1 MNFHTI
7 ATLVFVIPNVY
18 LFLRIGQLFI
28 NKGYRLKY
36 ALIYLL
42 IVALYPLL
50 SFIIAGKSGIVFDIL
65 SWIYSYYLPFYL
77 YMVLSVLL
85 FDLLL
90 LVNRL
95 VKIVPGE
102 KMKSTRF
109 KVSCL
114 LVFSLISAGVVFAGA
129 INFNTIRTSEYQI
142 VVPKKSSNIDHL
154 KIVFAS
160 DFHLKQQTDIHF
172 VERFVTNIAAIQ
184 PDLMIY
190 GGDIVEGR
198 GDGVKMDRIAKMLSE
213 IHAKYGV
220 YAVLG
225 NHESYGVQAKGH
237 FFDKA
242 GMQSLCDS
250 VAVIGHSFNLAGR
263 YDDRYSE
270 RKLTVDLLKSIN
282 DSLPVILIDHRPTN
296 IEENSKTAADV
307 QFSGHTHNGQL
318 FPLNLILAS
327 MYRISWG
334 YEKIGHTHFFVSSGI
349 MLWGPPVRT
358 IGKSEIMVVNIDFK

>member
-7 ATLVFVIPNVY
+7 ATLAFVVPNVY
-18 LFLRIGQLFI
+18 LFLRIGRLFI
-28 NKGYRLKY
+28 NKGYRFQY
-36 ALIYLL
+36 ALIYMF
-42 IVALYPLL
+42 IVAIYPIAT
-50 SFIIAGKSGIVFDIL
+50 FISDGKTGFVFDIL
-65 SWIYSYYLPFYL
+65 SWIASYYLPFYL
-77 YMVLSVLL
+77 YMFLCMLL
-85 FDLLL
+85 FDFLL
-90 LVNRL
+90 LVNWLAKL
-95 VKIVPGE
+95 VPAE

-114 LVFSLISAGVVFAGA
+114 LVFALISAGVVFAGA
-129 INFNTIRTSEYQI
+129 INFNTIRTTNYHIEI
-142 VVPKKSSNIDHL
+142 PKKSSNIDHL
-154 KIVFAS
+154 KIAFAS

-172 VERFVTNIAAIQ
+172 MERFVTNISAIQ
-184 PDLMIY
+184 PDLMIF

-198 GDGVKMDRIAKMLSE
+198 GDGGKMDRFAKMFSE

-242 GMQSLCDS
+242 GMQPLCDS

-263 YDDRYSE
+263 YDDRYKE
-270 RKLTVDLLKSIN
+270 RKAMVDLLKSIN
-282 DSLPVILIDHRPTN
+282 DSLPVILIDHRPTD
-296 IEENSKTAADV
+296 IEENSKTVADV

-318 FPLNLILAS
+318 FPLNMILAS
-327 MYRISWG
+327 IYRLSWG

-358 IGKSEIMVVNIDFK
+358 TGKSEIMVVDVDFR

>member
-7 ATLVFVIPNVY
+7 ATLAFVIPNVY
-18 LFLRIGQLFI
+18 LILRIGQLFI
-28 NKGYRLKY
+28 NKGYRFQY
-36 ALIYLL
+36 ALIYLF
-42 IVALYPLL
+42 IVAIYPFV
-50 SFIIAGKSGIVFDIL
+50 SFISAGKSGIVYDIF
-65 SWIYSYYLPFYL
+65 SWIASYYLPFYL
-77 YMVLSVLL
+77 YMFLSVLI
-85 FDLLL
+85 FDIFL
-90 LVNRL
+90 LVNWPLKL
-95 VKIVPGE
+95 VQTE

-109 KVSCL
+109 KVTGL
-114 LVFSLISAGVVFAGA
+114 LAISSISAGVVFAGA
-129 INFNTIRTSEYQI
+129 VNFNTIRTTNYHIEI
-142 VVPKKSSNIDHL
+142 PGKSSDIDHL
-154 KIVFAS
+154 KIAFAS

-172 VERFVTNIAAIQ
+172 VERFVATIAAIQ

-198 GDGVKMDRIAKMLSE
+198 GEGSKMDRIAQLLSE

-237 FFDKA
+237 FFGKA

-250 VAVIGHSFNLAGR
+250 IAIIGHSFNLAGR
-263 YDDRYSE
+263 FDNRYME
-270 RKLTVDLLKSIN
+270 RKTTVDLLKSVN
-282 DSLPVILIDHRPTN
+282 DSMPVILIDHRPTD
-296 IEENSKTAADV
+296 IEENSKTVADI

-318 FPLNLILAS
+318 FPLNLILENI
-327 MYRISWG
+327 YRLSWG

-358 IGKSEIMVVNIDFK
+358 TGKSEIMVVNVDFK

>member
-7 ATLVFVIPNVY
+7 ATLAFVIPNVY
-18 LFLRIGQLFI
+18 LILRIGRLFI
-28 NKGYRLKY
+28 NKGYRFQY
-36 ALIYLL
+36 TLIYLL
-42 IVALYPLL
+42 IVAIYPFV
-50 SFIIAGKSGIVFDIL
+50 SFISAGKSGIVYDIF
-65 SWIYSYYLPFYL
+65 SWIASYYLPFYL
-77 YMVLSVLL
+77 YMFLSVLL
-85 FDLLL
+85 FDIFL
-90 LVNRL
+90 LVNWPAKM
-95 VKIVPGE
+95 VSVE

-109 KVSCL
+109 KFFCL
-114 LVFSLISAGVVFAGA
+114 LAFALISSGVVFAGA
-129 INFNTIRTSEYQI
+129 INFNTIRITNYHIEI
-142 VVPKKSSNIDHL
+142 PKKSSNIDHL
-154 KIVFAS
+154 KIAFAS
-160 DFHLKQQTDIHF
+160 DFHLKQQSDIHF
-172 VERFVTNIAAIQ
+172 VERFVTNITAIQ
-184 PDLMIY
+184 PDLMIF
-190 GGDIVEGR
+190 GGDIVEGW
-198 GDGVKMDRIAKMLSE
+198 GEGSKMDRIAKMLSE

-225 NHESYGVQAKGH
+225 NHESYGVQAKGY

-263 YDDRYSE
+263 YDNRYAE
-270 RKLTVDLLKSIN
+270 RKATVDLLKSIN

-296 IEENSKTAADV
+296 IEENSKTVADV

-358 IGKSEIMVVNIDFK
+358 TGKSEIMVVDVDFR

>member
-7 ATLVFVIPNVY
+7 ATLAFVIPNVY
-18 LFLRIGQLFI
+18 LILRIGQLFI
-28 NKGYRLKY
+28 NKGYRFLY
-36 ALIYLL
+36 ALIYLF
-42 IVALYPLL
+42 IVAIYPFAT
-50 SFIIAGKSGIVFDIL
+50 FISAGKSGIVYDIF
-65 SWIYSYYLPFYL
+65 SWIASYYLPFYL
-77 YMVLSVLL
+77 YMFLSVLL
-85 FDLLL
+85 FDIFL
-90 LVNRL
+90 LVNWPAKL
-95 VKIVPGE
+95 VPAE

-109 KVSCL
+109 KFICL
-114 LVFSLISAGVVFAGA
+114 LAFALISAGVVFAGA
-129 INFNTIRTSEYQI
+129 INFNTIRVTNYRIEI
-142 VVPKKSSNIDHL
+142 PKKSSNIDHL
-154 KIVFAS
+154 KIAFAS

-172 VERFVTNIAAIQ
+172 VERFVTNIAAIE
-184 PDLMIY
+184 PDLMIF
-190 GGDIVEGR
+190 GGDVVEGR
-198 GDGVKMDRIAKMLSE
+198 GEGSKMDRIAKMLSG

-220 YAVLG
+220 FAVLG

-263 YDDRYSE
+263 YDNRYVE
-270 RKLTVDLLKSIN
+270 RKATVDLLKSIN
-282 DSLPVILIDHRPTN
+282 DSLPEILIDHRPTD

-358 IGKSEIMVVNIDFK
+358 TGKSEIMVVNIDFK

>member
-7 ATLVFVIPNVY
+7 ATLAFVIPNVY
-18 LFLRIGQLFI
+18 LILRIGQLFI
-28 NKGYRLKY
+28 NKGYRFLY
-36 ALIYLL
+36 ALIYLF
-42 IVALYPLL
+42 IVAIYPFAT
-50 SFIIAGKSGIVFDIL
+50 FISAGKSGIVYDIF
-65 SWIYSYYLPFYL
+65 SWIASYYLPFYL
-77 YMVLSVLL
+77 YMFLCVLL
-85 FDLLL
+85 FDIFLLINWPAK
-90 LVNRL
+90 LVR
-95 VKIVPGE
+95 VE

-109 KVSCL
+109 KFFCM
-114 LVFSLISAGVVFAGA
+114 LVFALISTGVVFAGA
-129 INFNTIRTSEYQI
+129 INFNTIRTTNYHIEI
-142 VVPKKSSNIDHL
+142 PKKSSDIDHL
-154 KIVFAS
+154 KIAFAS

-184 PDLMIY
+184 PDLMIF
-190 GGDIVEGR
+190 GGDVVEGR
-198 GDGVKMDRIAKMLSE
+198 GEGSKMDKIAKMLSG

-263 YDDRYSE
+263 YDDRYRE
-270 RKLTVDLLKSIN
+270 RKKTAELLKSIN
-282 DSLPVILIDHRPTN
+282 GSLPVILIDHRPTD
-296 IEENSKTAADV
+296 IEENSKTVVDV
-307 QFSGHTHNGQL
+307 QFSGHTHNGQM

-327 MYRISWG
+327 MYRLSWG

-358 IGKSEIMVVNIDFK
+358 TGKSEIMVVEVDFR